1 MNTNKLYLFSKDTD
15 ASESQRGYNYQ
26 TLKTLET
33 WIQNFISGN
42 EEEIYCEYEED
53 IFHKDLINKN
63 LKFRQIKLYSTN
75 FSFSSEE
82 VRKCISHFFIL
93 HVKSDYNDFQK
104 EFVFE
109 TNANISK
116 KYLDN
121 DADLL
126 KEWNEYQNNLDEEK
140 LIKYS
145 KKVKEIVTEF
155 ISQQE
160 AKIKDKDSVN
170 EAVEV
175 FKKLEDS
182 FWNNFTKMIKWKFI
196 GISPEEE
203 FSAVKS
209 NIENLIF
216 QLPYDKIKDN
226 SIQIL
231 GVLLE
236 SVFTKVTEKDK
247 ENRKLTSDQLEQL
260 ILNIGSKEDKW
271 YSSRYEYYKK
281 VESIDE
287 FRIGE
292 FYEVLDLVNYCRR
305 KKYLHKHKDTWNPF
319 LIYYSRNEDVD
330 GLFRRK
336 AIYEIVFL
344 NNEFYEVDY
353 ENLDSRVRPQG
364 SLYGFE
370 KDIRFYF
377 QDFEVFKESDDLE
390 NANNIINVLFVAIG
404 NQKVDISFDEL
415 RIWIKSNYKRI
426 LQQLRVADEI
436 NERCKLL
443 EQKGNFLLGINRLRN
458 KSNIEFIKYYEELLE
473 IVEEAP
479 LFKLSQFGDRIEK
492 YIKMHVN
499 SDPKDEMGIIG
510 VLEEFSEKLFPL
522 VEKRE
527 GKVKLAKLQV
537 KRGYS
542 YLKSTEPFNLLKAL
556 DCFHKAKDNYLQED
570 TIEGYVL
577 ALLNIAQLYNAVG
590 MHFASKNYALSG
602 FRVSTNNGF
611 LKQIETSLA
620 MLFYSDYK
628 QGSWFNAIDVYS
640 KYISLRLES
649 NFDKNDFE
657 LEGLTTQKLSIILYV
672 MNRSSNQFKH
682 LIENYLKNLD
692 YIGEDIIKPILQKI
706 DNEINSDDKYIRGV
720 EHHIDDYPLNDI
732 GKTREINFY
741 ALGSLWNIKFNN
753 TFDLF
758 SIAEE
763 YISSIQIVL
772 AEIALS
778 ATDFHLLKSK
788 IEIEIE
794 LSKNYLP
801 PEQIPS
807 NDIIKWKVYVCYFE
821 NKDTE
826 KIKQHSA
833 FCMVSLQY
841 ILNNISLLEAKEF
854 NELFW
859 IFFQQR
865 KLDSK
870 QISVNLYQRMHRDV
884 YFEEDFDLL
893 NASSFEKERF
903 ELNLPKENEVMKW
916 IDDLSVKYDKDFS
929 IEAIKIR
936 FKNTHKCIY
945 LTLEELKQESEFS
958 ELINQYRNLGW
969 KDWQIISNIQN
980 FMINYKIQIFEK
992 KQFDSEEKYI
1002 EHIQKMFHKYSTMDE
1017 KDCYVKFPIEAFKS
1031 DEFKGQFNI
1040 GLSSILHTYG
1050 LENKL
1055 ITPNFKSIK
1064 EFLDVRFNMNID
1076 DFEENNPLINIVY
1089 S

>member
-1 MNTNKLYLFSKDTD
+1 MNVNKLYLFSKDTD

-33 WIQNFISGN
+33 WIQNFIYGF

-53 IFHKDLINKN
+53 IFHKDLINN
-63 LKFRQIKLYSTN
+63 SLKFRQIKLYSTN

-82 VRKCISHFFIL
+82 VRKCIFHFFIL

-109 TNANISK
+109 TNSNISK

-126 KEWNEYQNNLDEEK
+126 KEWNENQDNLDEEK

-155 ISQQE
+155 ISQQQ

-203 FSAVKS
+203 FSSVKS

-216 QLPYDKIKDN
+216 QLPYDEIKDN
-226 SIQIL
+226 STQIF

-236 SVFTKVTEKDK
+236 SIFTKVTEKDK

-271 YSSRYEYYKK
+271 YSNRYEYYKK
-281 VESIDE
+281 IESIDE

-305 KKYLHKHKDTWNPF
+305 KKYLHKYKDTWNPF
-319 LIYYSRNEDVD
+319 LKYYSRNENIDE
-330 GLFRRK
+330 LFRRK

-353 ENLDSRVRPQG
+353 ENLNSRIRPQG
-364 SLYGFE
+364 NLFGFE
-370 KDIRFYF
+370 EDIRFYF
-377 QDFEVFKESDDLE
+377 QDFEVIKESEDLE
-390 NANNIINVLFVAIG
+390 KANNLINILFVAIG
-404 NQKVDISFDEL
+404 NQIVDISFDEL
-415 RIWIKSNYKRI
+415 RIWVRSNYKKI
-426 LQQLRVADEI
+426 LQQLRVVDEI

-458 KSNIEFIKYYEELLE
+458 KSNIEFIKYYEEILD
-473 IVEEAP
+473 IVEDAP

-510 VLEEFSEKLFPL
+510 VLEEFSDKLFPL

-527 GKVKLAKLQV
+527 GRVKLAKLQV
-537 KRGYS
+537 ERGFS
-542 YLKSTEPFNLLKAL
+542 YLKSNEPFNLLKAL
-556 DCFHKAKDNYLQED
+556 DCFYKAKDNYLQED

-577 ALLNIAQLYNAVG
+577 ALLNISQLYNAMG
-590 MHFASKNYALSG
+590 MHFAAKNYALSG
-602 FRVSTNNGF
+602 FRVSANKDF
-611 LKQIETSLA
+611 LKQLETSLG

-640 KYISLRLES
+640 KFINLRLES
-649 NFDKNDFE
+649 NFDKDDFE
-657 LEGLTTQKLSIILYV
+657 LEGLSAEKLSIILYV
-672 MNRSSNQFKH
+672 MNRSSNQFKYFV
-682 LIENYLKNLD
+682 ENFLQKLG
-692 YIGEDIIKPILQKI
+692 YIGEDIIKPLLQKI
-706 DNEINSDDKYIRGV
+706 NNEQNSDDKYRKGI
-720 EHHIDDYPLNDI
+720 EKHIDDYPLNDI
-732 GKTREINFY
+732 GKIREINFY

-753 TFDLF
+753 TFSLL
-758 SIAEE
+758 STAEE
-763 YISSIQIVL
+763 YISLIQIVL

-794 LSKNYLP
+794 LSESYLP

-807 NDIIKWKVYVCYFE
+807 NEVIKWKVYVCYIE
-821 NKDTE
+821 NKDPE
-826 KIKQHSA
+826 EIKQHSV

-841 ILNNISLLEAKEF
+841 ILNNISLLETNEF
-854 NELFW
+854 RELFW
-859 IFFQQR
+859 DFFQQSN
-865 KLDSK
+865 LDSK
-870 QISVNLYQRMHRDV
+870 QVSVNLYQRMHRDV

-903 ELNLPKENEVMKW
+903 ELNLPKENKVMKW
-916 IDDLSVKYDKDFS
+916 VNDLSEKYDKDFS
-929 IEAIKIR
+929 INAIKIR

-945 LTLEELKQESEFS
+945 LTLDELKQEPEFS
-958 ELINQYRNLGW
+958 ELINQYRHLGW

-980 FMINYKIQIFEK
+980 FMINYKVRIFEK
-992 KQFDSEEKYI
+992 KQFDSEEEYI

-1031 DEFKGQFNI
+1031 EDFRNQFNI
-1040 GLSSILHTYG
+1040 GLSL
-1050 LENKL
+1050 
-1055 ITPNFKSIK
+1055 
-1064 EFLDVRFNMNID
+1064 
-1076 DFEENNPLINIVY
+1076 
-1089 S
+1089 